1 MKTECKSIL
10 YVDDDPDDREFLFN
24 AIKNINPDI
33 EVILAD
39 NGLAALD
46 YLKNIKNKIDL
57 PGLIVLDLNMPLLD
71 GRETLKRI
79 KDDPMLSSLKI
90 VVFTTGE
97 NPNEKQSF
105 NELGIQYISKP
116 FNIQFLHSI
125 ANQMIEI
132 CE

>member
-10 YVDDDPDDREFLFN
+10 YVDDDPDDRELLFN

-33 EVILAD
+33 EVILSD

-46 YLKNIKNKIDL
+46 YLKNIKNKKDL

-116 FNIQFLHSI
+116 FNIQFLRSI

>member
-10 YVDDDPDDREFLFN
+10 YVDDDPDDREFLYN

-33 EVILAD
+33 EIILAE
-39 NGLAALD
+39 NGLEALE
-46 YLKNIKNKIDL
+46 YLKKIQTNKDL

-79 KDDPMLSSLKI
+79 KDDPALSSIKV

-97 NPNEKQSF
+97 NPNEKKAF
-105 NELGIQYISKP
+105 NEEGIQFISKP
-116 FNIQFLHSI
+116 FNINFLNSI

>member
-10 YVDDDPDDREFLFN
+10 YVDDDPDDREFLYN

-33 EVILAD
+33 EVILAE
-39 NGLAALD
+39 NGLEAME
-46 YLKNIKNKIDL
+46 YLKSIQANKDL

-79 KDDPMLSSLKI
+79 KDDPALSSLKV

-97 NPNEKQSF
+97 NPNEKRHLMKWVF
-105 NELGIQYISKP
+105 NLYPNHLI
-116 FNIQFLHSI
+116 FNFCIPLLTR
-125 ANQMIEI
+125 
-132 CE
+132 

>member
-10 YVDDDPDDREFLFN
+10 YVDDDPDDREFLFV

-46 YLKNIKNKIDL
+46 YLKNIKNKKDL

-79 KDDPMLSSLKI
+79 KDDPMLSSVKV

>member
-24 AIKNINPDI
+24 AIININPNI

-46 YLKNIKNKIDL
+46 YLKNIKNKKDL

>member
-46 YLKNIKNKIDL
+46 YLKNIKNKKDL

-79 KDDPMLSSLKI
+79 KDDPILSSVKV

>member
-46 YLKNIKNKIDL
+46 YLKNIKNKKDL

>member
-10 YVDDDPDDREFLFN
+10 YVDDDPDDREFLFV

-46 YLKNIKNKIDL
+46 YLKNIKNKKDL

>member
-79 KDDPMLSSLKI
+79 KDDPMLSSVKV

>member
-10 YVDDDPDDREFLFN
+10 YVDDDPDDREFLYN

-33 EVILAD
+33 EVILAE
-39 NGLAALD
+39 NGLEAME
-46 YLKNIKNKIDL
+46 YLKSIQANKDL

-79 KDDPMLSSLKI
+79 KDDPALSSLKV

-97 NPNEKQSF
+97 NPNEKKAF
-105 NELGIQYISKP
+105 NEMGIQFISKP

-132 CE
+132 CD

>member
-10 YVDDDPDDREFLFN
+10 YVDDDPDDRELLFN

-46 YLKNIKNKIDL
+46 YLKNIKNKKDL